1 MFWIRKWN
9 MDMFWK
15 LDMASDPFKGRMKN
29 DSQIKSLEG
38 NREW

>member
-1 MFWIRKWN
+1 

-15 LDMASDPFKGRMKN
+15 LDMASDPFTRRMKN
-29 DSQIKSLEG
+29 DSQIKSPEG